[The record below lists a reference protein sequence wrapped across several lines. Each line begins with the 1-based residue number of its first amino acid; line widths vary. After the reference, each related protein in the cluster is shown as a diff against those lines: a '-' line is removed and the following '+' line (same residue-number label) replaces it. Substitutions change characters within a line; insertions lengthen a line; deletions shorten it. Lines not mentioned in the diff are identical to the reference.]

1 MNIMNAILNQL
12 IVIKSNIL
20 FSEDYLILINIKS
33 LNTKY

>member
-1 MNIMNAILNQL
+1 MNAILNQW

-20 FSEDYLILINIKS
+20 FSEDYLIIINIKS